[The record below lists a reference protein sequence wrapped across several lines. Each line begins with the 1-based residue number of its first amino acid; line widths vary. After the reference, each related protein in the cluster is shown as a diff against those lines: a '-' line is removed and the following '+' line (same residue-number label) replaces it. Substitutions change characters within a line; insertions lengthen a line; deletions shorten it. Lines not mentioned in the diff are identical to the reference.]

1 MNAIKYT
8 EGENKKV
15 IVSAYD
21 SEKGKVLEV
30 KDRGVGIPT
39 GMGLYLVSKVCKK
52 LGHQIEIESKPGE
65 GTSVRII
72 FTG

>member
-1 MNAIKYT
+1 
-8 EGENKKV
+8 
-15 IVSAYD
+15 
-21 SEKGKVLEV
+21 
-30 KDRGVGIPT
+30 
-39 GMGLYLVSKVCKK
+39 VCKK